1 MPESN
6 HSSSPPSNPPLVGD
20 KSRKRLGD
28 RLVEL
33 GRITAAQLVLA
44 LEEQKR
50 TGENVGQVL
59 LRLAFVREED
69 LAQMLAEDLG
79 VPFVRLQDQVVEPLA
94 NFAMDI
100 DFLTQV
106 AAVPLREEKGMVV
119 LAMARPSDVTVLDTI
134 QRQLKKPLKVL
145 AATETEIR
153 ALLRLAPVQAGG
165 KSLTSVGQ
173 EGAAAQLDAI
183 LARAL
188 REGST
193 DVHIEPEERLVRLR
207 FRVDGMLRSVEMLP
221 VESGAAVVA
230 RVKVLAQLDIA
241 EHRRPQD
248 GRFRTE
254 IAGRA
259 IDLRVSTI
267 PARHGEN
274 TVLRILDRSSAAT
287 RIDQLGLPTPML
299 TRLKAIGELPYGLLL
314 VTGPTGSGKTTTL
327 YSLLASIDALA
338 RKVATIEDPI
348 EAEIP
353 LVRQSQVDTSI
364 GFGFAEGL
372 RSLLRQDPDVLLV
385 GEIRDR
391 ETADIALRA
400 SLTGHLVLAT
410 LHTNDALGAAPR
422 LIEMGIEPFLLSAS
436 LAGVLAQRLVRRV
449 CRACAVE
456 VEPGEDDRLLFD
468 GAPPPRVVR
477 GQGCAQCSNS
487 GHRGRL
493 GIYELFE
500 PDTEFKRVLLAQGD
514 DVSMRAVATKR
525 GFEAMTFDGREKV
538 RAGVTTSAEVL
549 RVTRVID

>member
-1 MPESN
+1 MPEPHTN
-6 HSSSPPSNPPLVGD
+6 TNSPTVPQVGD
-20 KSRKRLGD
+20 KARKRLGD
-28 RLVEL
+28 RLVEM
-33 GRITAAQLVLA
+33 GRITAAQLELA

-69 LAQMLAEDLG
+69 LAHLLADDLG
-79 VPFVRLQDQVVEPLA
+79 VPFVRLQDEVVEPLA
-94 NFAMDI
+94 RFALDV

-119 LAMARPSDVTVLDTI
+119 LAMARPSDVNVLDTI
-134 QRQLKKPLKVL
+134 QRQLKKPLRVL
-145 AATETEIR
+145 AATESEIR
-153 ALLRLAPVQAGG
+153 ALLRLAPAQKDQ
-165 KSLTSVGQ
+165 KSVTSMAA

-183 LARAL
+183 LVRAL

-221 VESGAAVVA
+221 VESGTAVVA

-267 PARHGEN
+267 PTRHGEN

-299 TRLKAIGELPYGLLL
+299 DRLKAIADLPYGLLL

-327 YSLLASIDALA
+327 YSLLASIDALE

-353 LVRQSQVDTSI
+353 LVRQSQVDLSI
-364 GFGFAEGL
+364 GFGFPEGL
-372 RSLLRQDPDVLLV
+372 RSLLRQDPDVMLV

-391 ETADIALRA
+391 ETADITLRA

-422 LIEMGIEPFLLSAS
+422 LVEMGIEPFLLSAS

-449 CRACAVE
+449 CRACSEE
-456 VEPGEDDRLLFD
+456 VPADDHDHVLFD
-468 GAPPPRVVR
+468 GAPPPRVAR
-477 GQGCAQCSNS
+477 GRGCAQCSNS
-487 GHRGRL
+487 GYRGRL

-500 PDTEFKRVLLAQGD
+500 PDAECKRVLLDHGD
-514 DVSMRAVATKR
+514 GAALRAKAAAR
-525 GFEAMTFDGREKV
+525 GFEPMIVDGRAKV
-538 RAGVTTSAEVL
+538 RAGLTTSAEVL
-549 RVTRVID
+549 RVTRVVD